1 MNKNDTLIIKGIAIL
16 MMLWL
21 HLFYHLPFAEQA
33 TNLIL
38 INGHPLS
45 YLLCNAVYPVPF
57 YLFIGG
63 YGMYQVN
70 RAVDRNKWRRVIGLY
85 INHTCNLLTFL
96 MLYIYIYNIDFP
108 SISTLFYCLIG
119 YKYTLNV
126 ELWFLLPYCV
136 LTLSSSFI
144 FKKLERYSPLHIIIV
159 FLIIH
164 LGTSYIISRHGS
176 FFYDRMYLYNPL
188 LVLHISF
195 DFILGA
201 MCARMNVFGQLK
213 SKVSQNV
220 FLSKH
225 IIPITV
231 LTLLTLV
238 VIQCIFKYNY
248 FYAFLFIA
256 CVVICPRPMW
266 LDRILTEFGNK
277 STGMWMIHSWWFRYI
292 FHDFIY
298 NFKYPICIWLA
309 LVICSYICAVIM
321 SKVTSP
327 LIKSIS
333 SDYSMRIFKFP
344 AKNKL

>member
-1 MNKNDTLIIKGIAIL
+1 MNKNDSLVIKGIAIL

-21 HLFYHLPFAEQA
+21 HLFNTLALAEQA
-33 TNLIL
+33 TNLIR
-38 INGHPLS
+38 INGLPLAH
-45 YLLCNAVYPVPF
+45 LLSNAVYPVPF

-63 YGMYQVN
+63 YGMYQVCK
-70 RAVDRNKWRRVIGLY
+70 AVDRNKWKRVIALY
-85 INHTCNLLTFL
+85 INHLCILFTFL
-96 MLYIYIYNIDFP
+96 TLYVYTHNADFP
-108 SISTLFYCLIG
+108 SISTLIYGLIG
-119 YKYTLNV
+119 YEYTLNP
-126 ELWFLLPYCV
+126 ELWFLLPYCI
-136 LTLSSSFI
+136 LTISSSFI

-195 DFILGA
+195 NFILGA
-201 MCARMNVFGQLK
+201 MCARMNVFEQLK

-225 IIPITV
+225 LVPITI

-248 FYAFLFIA
+248 FYAFLFIT

-266 LDRILTEFGNK
+266 LDRILMEFGNK

-298 NFKYPICIWLA
+298 SFKYPISIWLA
-309 LVICSYICAVIM
+309 LVVCSYICAVIM
-321 SKVTSP
+321 SKGTSP
-327 LIKSIS
+327 LIKSIY
-333 SDYSMRIFKFP
+333 SDYSTLLFKFP
-344 AKNKL
+344 AKSKL